1 MSNYRVRST
10 GEVKNQGQIRRD
22 NPNVSLPK
30 VWNENVNE
38 ALGIDPVLESPKPEP
53 SADYKSV
60 VSNGVEQDANGNW
73 VYAWTEQDMF
83 QDYSYERY
91 VDVDGNEVP
100 SEDNDS
106 YQSTETIT
114 VTVQDQID
122 NYEARKLAT
131 KRENMVVTMRQA
143 RLALSQAGKL
153 TMVND
158 AIAVMDEPD
167 KTTVSIEW
175 EYGSTV
181 ERVSPWIDAMATA
194 LGMTGVEMDELF
206 ELAATL

>member
-10 GEVKNQGQIRRD
+10 GEVKSQGQIRKD

-38 ALGIDPVLESPKPEP
+38 TLGIDPVLESPRPAP

-60 VSNGVEQDANGNW
+60 VSSGVEQDANGNW
-73 VYAWTEQDMF
+73 VYAWTEVDMF
-83 QDYSYERY
+83 IEYEQ
-91 VDVDGNEVP
+91 EVTDEEGVTTT
-100 SEDNDS
+100 SI
-106 YQSTETIT
+106 IT
-114 VTVQDQID
+114 VQQQID
-122 NYEARKLAT
+122 DYEARKLAD

-143 RLALSQAGKL
+143 RLALSQVGKL

-167 KTTVSIEW
+167 KTAVSIEW